1 MILISHR
8 GNINGKQ
15 LNKENAPFYVNN
27 ALKLG
32 FNVEIDV
39 WWYNNN
45 FYLGH
50 DKPMYK
56 IKKEYLQDYRLWC
69 HAKNIEALYQMV
81 NRNIHC
87 FYHQTDDVTLTS
99 KGYLWT
105 SPNKTLTKKS
115 VMVLPEIQNLEIP
128 TKIHGLCS
136 DVIENYEEYR

>member
-8 GNINGKQ
+8 GNINGINKGLENHPMLIFEA
-15 LNKENAPFYVNN
+15 LNKDYH
-27 ALKLG
+27 
-32 FNVEIDV
+32 VEIDV
-39 WWYNNN
+39 WFKKNK

-50 DKPMYK
+50 DEPEFQVESSFFKNDK
-56 IKKEYLQDYRLWC
+56 LWC

>member
-8 GNINGKQ
+8 GNINGI
-15 LNKENAPFYVNN
+15 NKGLEN
-27 ALKLG
+27 
-32 FNVEIDV
+32 
-39 WWYNNN
+39 
-45 FYLGH
+45 
-50 DKPMYK
+50 
-56 IKKEYLQDYRLWC
+56 
-69 HAKNIEALYQMV
+69 QMV